1 MLSAMVSTTVFLRV
15 SAMCVNY
22 KKTACVL
29 LFALLLAPLLISC
42 SQIRQ
47 YALWGSTSSENGVYK
62 IGNPYQVM
70 GTWYYPKE
78 DYDYSEVGV
87 ASWYGPDFHNGV
99 TANGEIYDMHL
110 MTAAHRT
117 LPLPSIVRVTNL
129 ENGRSVVLRVNDRG
143 PFVNNRI
150 IDVSKLAAER
160 LGFIEKGTTRVR
172 VDILADESREL
183 KEAMLAGDIAAQTA
197 YTKEGR
203 TPHKKQP
210 VRSMTAPQRPADTYM
225 AGAEAEQDVAPIR
238 SITRTPVT
246 VSDEMD
252 DIAANPEERI
262 VSASLLASETSPL
275 LTSEASPLSGSADKA
290 SDDKSVEADTSGS
303 GLYVQV
309 GAFSNKQNAEKF
321 AGTLA
326 KYGST
331 KITATKINGADV
343 YRVRMGAFA
352 SGKDALEA
360 LDKMRALGYNDA
372 RIVEEVVLKKGW

>member
-1 MLSAMVSTTVFLRV
+1 MYE
-15 SAMCVNY
+15 NY
-22 KKTACVL
+22 KKTAYML
-29 LFALLLAPLLISC
+29 LFALLLAPLLMSC
-42 SQIRQ
+42 SQIKQ
-47 YALWGSTSSENGVYK
+47 YTLWGSTSSENGVYK

-70 GTWYYPKE
+70 GTWYYPQE
-78 DYDYSEVGV
+78 DYDYSEVGM

-160 LGFIEKGTTRVR
+160 LGFLEKGTTRVR
-172 VDILADESREL
+172 VDILADESKEL
-183 KEAMLAGDIAAQTA
+183 KEAMLAGDISAQTA
-197 YTKEGR
+197 YTSEGKIPR
-203 TPHKKQP
+203 RKQP
-210 VRSMTAPQRPADTYM
+210 VRSMTAPQRPADAYM
-225 AGAEAEQDVAPIR
+225 ADAEAEQEVAPIR

-246 VSDEMD
+246 VLDETEDVAVMH
-252 DIAANPEERI
+252 EEKV
-262 VSASLLASETSPL
+262 VSSPLLASETSPL
-275 LTSEASPLSGSADKA
+275 LASEASPLSGSADKA
-290 SDDKSVEADTSGS
+290 PVDEVVEADTSGS

-309 GAFSNKQNAEKF
+309 GAFSNRLNAEKF
-321 AGTLA
+321 ADTLA
-326 KYGST
+326 KYGNT
-331 KITATKINGADV
+331 KITTTKINGADI
-343 YRVRMGAFA
+343 YRVRMGAFS

>member
-1 MLSAMVSTTVFLRV
+1 MLSAIDSTTTFLRV
-15 SAMCVNY
+15 SAMCGNY
-22 KKTACVL
+22 EKTAWVL
-29 LFALLLAPLLISC
+29 LFALLLAPLLMSC
-42 SQIRQ
+42 SQIKQ

-70 GTWYYPKE
+70 GTWYYPQE

-160 LGFIEKGTTRVR
+160 LGFYEKGTTRVR

-183 KEAMLAGDIAAQTA
+183 KEAMLAGDTSAQTA
-197 YTKEGR
+197 YTKEDK
-203 TPHKKQP
+203 TPKKKQL
-210 VRSMTAPQRPADTYM
+210 VRSVTAPQRPAY
-225 AGAEAEQDVAPIR
+225 AYAYESEQEQVSMPIR
-238 SITRTPVT
+238 SVTKEPVMVDEIDEAVIVTRGERAPL
-246 VSDEMD
+246 
-252 DIAANPEERI
+252 AA
-262 VSASLLASETSPL
+262 ASVSPL
-275 LTSEASPLSGSADKA
+275 AAAEASPLLGSDAVAPA
-290 SDDKSVEADTSGS
+290 SDGEPVAKPSGS

-309 GAFSNKQNAEKF
+309 GAFSNRQNAEKF
-321 AGTLA
+321 ASTLA
-326 KYGST
+326 EYGNT
-331 KITATKINGADV
+331 KISTTKINGADI
-343 YRVRMGAFA
+343 YRVRMGVFA
-352 SGKDALEA
+352 TGKDALEA

-372 RIVEEVVLKKGW
+372 RIVEEVVLTKEW